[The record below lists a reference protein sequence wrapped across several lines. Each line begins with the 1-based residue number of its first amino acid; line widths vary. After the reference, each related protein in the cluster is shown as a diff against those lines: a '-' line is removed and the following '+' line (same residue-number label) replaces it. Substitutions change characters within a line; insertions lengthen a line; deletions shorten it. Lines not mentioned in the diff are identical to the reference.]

1 VKSSNR
7 YATYE
12 QYLADQPTKARLP
25 EWQERMAADR
35 TARVEWFRSRF
46 AKLPL
51 TPGTVLCLGARY
63 GEEVEAFRQLGFVGA
78 IGIDLEPCLPWVQAG
93 DMNRLDFPDES
104 VSIVYSNAFDHCWQP
119 TAFIAEIERVLKP
132 GGLAVLH
139 LTFSL
144 GRYETHVP
152 TDATDVSRLFAC
164 SEMNYDESMQ
174 EWYGIKHELVAR
186 KWTSPCT

>member
-1 VKSSNR
+1 MKSSNR

-25 EWQERMAADR
+25 EWQKRMATDR
-35 TARVEWFRSRF
+35 ATRVEWFRSRF

-51 TPGTVLCLGARY
+51 TPGAVLCLGARY
-63 GEEVEAFRQLGFVGA
+63 GEEVEAFRCLGFVGA
-78 IGIDLEPCLPWVQAG
+78 VGIDLEPCPPWVQAG
-93 DMNRLDFPDES
+93 DMNRLDFPGDS
-104 VSIVYSNAFDHCWQP
+104 ASIVYSNAFDHCWQP
-119 TAFIAEIERVLKP
+119 AAFIAEIERVLKP

-152 TDATDVSRLFAC
+152 STASEVIDLFERSDIAY
-164 SEMNYDESMQ
+164 SHSVQ
-174 EWYGIKHELVAR
+174 EWYGMKHELIAQKR
-186 KWTSPCT
+186 TTECT